1 MNLLISIFFPISLL
15 AGWLYQS
22 LNWLRFY
29 LGGKV
34 LEVKQKVLA
43 FYGELQEM
51 DSVISIKDGF
61 VFISD
66 FSELV
71 SFKFELV

>member
-1 MNLLISIFFPISLL
+1 M
-15 AGWLYQS
+15 
-22 LNWLRFY
+22 
-29 LGGKV
+29 

-43 FYGELQEM
+43 FYGELQEI